1 MLKVATVCMLPGSL
15 SKFSLWGKKK
25 LLKEREEMRNNKKI
39 KIHDVNFLIEY
50 YSGFPV
56 LADNIKKNSMSPYVP
71 NIY

>member
-1 MLKVATVCMLPGSL
+1 MK
-15 SKFSLWGKKK
+15 
-25 LLKEREEMRNNKKI
+25 NNKKI

-56 LADNIKKNSMSPYVP
+56 LADNIKKKNSMSPYVP